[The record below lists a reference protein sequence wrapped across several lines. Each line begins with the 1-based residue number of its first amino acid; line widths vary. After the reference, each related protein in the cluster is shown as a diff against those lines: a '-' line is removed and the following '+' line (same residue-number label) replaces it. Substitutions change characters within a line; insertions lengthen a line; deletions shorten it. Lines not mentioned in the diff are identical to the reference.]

1 MGQIL
6 KGQVIASTHRDRHG
20 ERLSKAE
27 LEQLFAGMPE
37 QRLMNYNHDPRRPP
51 IARAF
56 NDRLERLDD
65 GEYAIR
71 SDIEVLDEEVF
82 PTIGG
87 VSIAFT
93 RVLLAGHGEPE
104 PEPEPELEISFNA
117 RMVER
122 ARLEEALGA
131 WDRLESKAAL
141 SERSEK
147 AAVETILLIWL
158 IVANGF
164 WSELGADVYRF
175 AKSLIKETFSVKKQT
190 EVAVEIKTSRDEPQ
204 LILMVDA
211 DSPEEPVL
219 DVGELIA
226 EARALA
232 PANEIIKVVAEIG
245 PNGRAVIVYAVD
257 TAGTLLGSL

>member
-27 LEQLFAGMPE
+27 LEQLLAGMPE

-56 NDRLERLDD
+56 YSRLERLDD

-71 SDIEVLDEEVF
+71 SDIEVLDEEAF

-93 RVLLAGHGEPE
+93 RVPLVGHG
-104 PEPEPELEISFNA
+104 EPEPELEISFNP

-122 ARLEEALGA
+122 ARLEEALGG
-131 WDRLESKAAL
+131 WDRLESEAVL
-141 SERSEK
+141 LERSEK
-147 AAVETILLIWL
+147 AIETILLIWL

-175 AKSLIKETFSVKKQT
+175 AKSLIKETFSIDKQT
-190 EVAVEIKTSRDEPQ
+190 EVAVEIKTGRDEPQ
-204 LILMVDA
+204 LILTVDA

-219 DVGELIA
+219 DVDGLIA
-226 EARALA
+226 EACALA
-232 PANEIIKVVAEIG
+232 PANEIVKVVAEIG
-245 PNGRAVIVYAVD
+245 PDGEAVIVYAVD
-257 TAGTLLGSL
+257 AAGTLFGRVGR

>member
-6 KGQVIASTHRDRHG
+6 EGQVIASTHRDRHG

-27 LEQLFAGMPE
+27 LEQLLAGMPE

-93 RVLLAGHGEPE
+93 RIPLAGHD
-104 PEPEPELEISFNA
+104 EPEPELEISFNP

-122 ARLEEALGA
+122 ARLEEALGG

-175 AKSLIKETFSVKKQT
+175 AKSLIQETFSVDKQT
-190 EVAVEIKTSRDEPQ
+190 EVAVEIKTGRDEPQ
-204 LILMVDA
+204 LILTVDA

-219 DVGELIA
+219 DVGGLIA

-232 PANEIIKVVAEIG
+232 PANEIVKVVAEIG
-245 PNGRAVIVYAVD
+245 PDGEAVIVYAVD
-257 TAGTLLGSL
+257 AAGTLLGRVGR